1 MSVVQRQLPI
11 KHPTVVLNEEMDVKC
26 LLKDVM
32 MAIKLMVMTVQV
44 VVLKKL
50 GLVELNTGW
59 AMIAL
64 TVSMIFVNFVVIITN
79 VVKNKLEKTGENTQ
93 NVFDETDCQN
103 NVTTYRNSAVTT
115 SRHEIMHRNSRRLEE

>member
-32 MAIKLMVMTVQV
+32 MAIKLMVMAVQV

-79 VVKNKLEKTGENTQ
+79 VVKNKFKKKQVKTLKMCSTKL
-93 NVFDETDCQN
+93 
-103 NVTTYRNSAVTT
+103 TTRTT
-115 SRHEIMHRNSRRLEE
+115 